1 VPSARERLLIKL
13 SKYASISLSTHASRL
28 SPRLTRL
35 ENLPAA
41 SSRRNKTLTGVAVDA
56 ERVNIRSSDKA
67 TCDPAAVRQAEQF
80 GIGGVFFALKKRRW
94 GTHVLMRNDRTAL
107 TLKCPACCRATPHRF
122 LYIKNGCAIF
132 QCRDCG
138 LGRTEASSFDP
149 LAYYDDGYFSGRQ
162 SDGYADYRGAEPV
175 LRREFARTV
184 EFIQH
189 RKPQGCLLEIG
200 CAYGFFLDEARRAG
214 FEVSG
219 IEPAESAAAHAGDLG
234 LNVICGMLNEAT
246 LESLGT
252 LDVIVLLDVIEH
264 LPDPQEALAL
274 LADHLR
280 PDGIIVLTTGDFGSL
295 AARSTGA
302 HWRLMTPPQHLWFF
316 NRDSIASLAH
326 SVGLRVESSDHPWK
340 FVPFSLIAF
349 QVGRMLGRKIAAS
362 PTGNRFAIPV
372 NLFDAMRM
380 VLSKAPP
387 CSDKSLP

>member
-1 VPSARERLLIKL
+1 
-13 SKYASISLSTHASRL
+13 
-28 SPRLTRL
+28 
-35 ENLPAA
+35 
-41 SSRRNKTLTGVAVDA
+41 
-56 ERVNIRSSDKA
+56 
-67 TCDPAAVRQAEQF
+67 
-80 GIGGVFFALKKRRW
+80 
-94 GTHVLMRNDRTAL
+94 MRNDRPSVA
-107 TLKCPACCRATPHRF
+107 LKCPACWRTTPHRL
-122 LYIKNGCAIF
+122 LYIKNGCDIL

-149 LAYYDDGYFSGRQ
+149 IAYYDEGYFSGRQ

-184 EFIQH
+184 EFIQR
-189 RKPQGCLLEIG
+189 RKPKGCLLEIG

-219 IEPAESAAAHAGDLG
+219 IEPAEAAAAHAGDLG
-234 LNVICGMLNEAT
+234 LNVVCGLLNEAT

-264 LPDPQEALAL
+264 LSDPREALAL
-274 LADHLR
+274 FADHLR

-295 AARSTGA
+295 VARSTGA

-316 NRDSIASLAH
+316 NCDSITSLAN
-326 SVGLRVESSDHPWK
+326 SVGLRVDSSDHPWK
-340 FVPFSLIAF
+340 FVPLSLIAF

-372 NLFDAMRM
+372 NLFDAIRV

-387 CSDKSLP
+387 CPDTSLP

>member
-1 VPSARERLLIKL
+1 MS
-13 SKYASISLSTHASRL
+13 
-28 SPRLTRL
+28 
-35 ENLPAA
+35 
-41 SSRRNKTLTGVAVDA
+41 DA
-56 ERVNIRSSDKA
+56 E
-67 TCDPAAVRQAEQF
+67 AAGAKGSAEL
-80 GIGGVFFALKKRRW
+80 AR
-94 GTHVLMRNDRTAL
+94 A
-107 TLKCPACCRATPHRF
+107 CPACARPTGHRF
-122 LYIKNGCAIF
+122 RFRVNCCNIL
-132 QCRDCG
+132 QCSSCG
-138 LGRTEASSFDP
+138 LGRAETSGFDP
-149 LAYYDDGYFSGRQ
+149 AAYYTGDYFSGGHG
-162 SDGYADYRGAEPV
+162 DGYSDYLGAEPV

-219 IEPAESAAAHAGDLG
+219 IEPAEAAAAHAGDLG
-234 LNVICGMLNEAT
+234 LNVVCGLLSEAT
-246 LESLGT
+246 LKSLGT
-252 LDVIVLLDVIEH
+252 QDIIVLLDVIEH
-264 LPDPQEALAL
+264 LPDPREALAL
-274 LADHLR
+274 CADHLR
-280 PDGIIVLTTGDFGSL
+280 TDGIIVLTTGDFGSL

-372 NLFDAMRM
+372 NLFDAMRV

-387 CSDKSLP
+387 RPDASLP

>member
-1 VPSARERLLIKL
+1 
-13 SKYASISLSTHASRL
+13 
-28 SPRLTRL
+28 
-35 ENLPAA
+35 
-41 SSRRNKTLTGVAVDA
+41 
-56 ERVNIRSSDKA
+56 
-67 TCDPAAVRQAEQF
+67 
-80 GIGGVFFALKKRRW
+80 
-94 GTHVLMRNDRTAL
+94 M
-107 TLKCPACCRATPHRF
+107 
-122 LYIKNGCAIF
+122 
-132 QCRDCG
+132 
-138 LGRTEASSFDP
+138 
-149 LAYYDDGYFSGRQ
+149 
-162 SDGYADYRGAEPV
+162 

-189 RKPQGCLLEIG
+189 RKPQGRLLEIG

-219 IEPAESAAAHAGDLG
+219 IEPAEAAVAHTGDLG
-234 LNVICGMLNEAT
+234 LNVVCGLLSEAT
-246 LESLGT
+246 LNSLGT

-274 LADHLR
+274 CTDHLR

-316 NRDSIASLAH
+316 NCDSIASLAH
-326 SVGLRVESSDHPWK
+326 SVGLRVESSDRPWK

-372 NLFDAMRM
+372 NLFDAMRV

-387 CSDKSLP
+387 

>member
-1 VPSARERLLIKL
+1 M
-13 SKYASISLSTHASRL
+13 
-28 SPRLTRL
+28 LT
-35 ENLPAA
+35 
-41 SSRRNKTLTGVAVDA
+41 
-56 ERVNIRSSDKA
+56 
-67 TCDPAAVRQAEQF
+67 
-80 GIGGVFFALKKRRW
+80 
-94 GTHVLMRNDRTAL
+94 RNDRTAL
-107 TLKCPACCRATPHRF
+107 TLKCPACSRATPQRF
-122 LYIKNGCAIF
+122 FYIKNGCDIF

-149 LAYYDDGYFSGRQ
+149 LAYYDDGYFSGRR

-184 EFIQH
+184 EFIRH

-219 IEPAESAAAHAGDLG
+219 IEPAEAAAAHAGDLG
-234 LNVICGMLNEAT
+234 LNVVCGLLSEAT
-246 LESLGT
+246 LKSLGT

-274 LADHLR
+274 CADHLR

-340 FVPFSLIAF
+340 FVPLSLIAF

-372 NLFDAMRM
+372 NLFDAMRV

-387 CSDKSLP
+387 RPDTSLP